1 MLQARSFSL
10 CIQVF
15 KVYKFL
21 TILIKGF
28 SMNDPL
34 TLLGRILVLCCII
47 LSAPVLH
54 FPCRKAIIVGI
65 WGSEALPGGPKFSM
79 TKWISTMA
87 RRIFQKTNN
96 KSFFLDLHSLE
107 CDRDGPLCSEYKRRL
122 WTRWSNRRHLADD
135 RHAFW
140 TSLQSIACF

>member
-1 MLQARSFSL
+1 MLL
-10 CIQVF
+10 
-15 KVYKFL
+15 
-21 TILIKGF
+21 KGF

-79 TKWISTMA
+79 TKWISTMVS
-87 RRIFQKTNN
+87 RVFQKANN
-96 KSFFLDLHSLE
+96 ESFLKICILSSVIVMVLYVPNIKDVFGLAGATVATLLMIVMPSGLHFKVLHTIKLS
-107 CDRDGPLCSEYKRRL
+107 CY
-122 WTRWSNRRHLADD
+122 
-135 RHAFW
+135 F
-140 TSLQSIACF
+140 